1 MAPTTFFPETPL
13 HDHNRRSLAGTT
25 SAVSSFVGQRPGG
38 FSVHA
43 SATSGYLK
51 NYDSPGTRSSVAIP
65 HSTRPK
71 EKPLSS
77 SKLNATVCSM
87 TVRSS
92 AAKPLTP
99 LQHAILDRK
108 STRLNSSHL

>member
-71 EKPLSS
+71 EKPPTDCETRQQSYGAGQVETE
-77 SKLNATVCSM
+77 NH
-87 TVRSS
+87 
-92 AAKPLTP
+92 P
-99 LQHAILDRK
+99 DRK
-108 STRLNSSHL
+108 STRLNSS